1 MWTAFAWPVC
11 ASGRG
16 PGWYVFDNAVG
27 ASDTRS
33 VSSRSSPRRLTGAA
47 NTSHLDDTTLLRATG
62 VTKRFGRKVVLDGV
76 SLTVDRGEVVAVVG
90 ENGAGKT
97 TLLRVS
103 AGLLAPDGGRVARV
117 DRVGYC
123 PQNAGLVDL
132 LTADDH
138 IELFGRAIGLSPA
151 DARRVGQALL
161 YDLDFRGDLGAPVG
175 KLSGGNQQKLNLA
188 LALIGDPELLL
199 LDEPYQGFDHG
210 TYVDFWDLVAGWR
223 SHGRGVAIVTHLL
236 TELHRVDRVFGVAAA
251 QRASRSVAEP

>member
-1 MWTAFAWPVC
+1 MS
-11 ASGRG
+11 SG
-16 PGWYVFDNAVG
+16 
-27 ASDTRS
+27 
-33 VSSRSSPRRLTGAA
+33 SSPRHLAGAA
-47 NTSHLDDTTLLRATG
+47 NTQRLDDTTLLRATG
-62 VTKRFGRKVVLDGV
+62 VTKRFGQRVVLDGV
-76 SLTVDRGEVVAVVG
+76 SLTVDRGEVVGIVG

-97 TLLRVS
+97 TLLRIS
-103 AGLLAPDGGRVARV
+103 AGLLPPDGGRIARV

-123 PQNAGLVDL
+123 PQNAGLVNL

-138 IELFGRAIGLSPA
+138 IELFGRAIGRSSA

-161 YDLDFRGDLGAPVG
+161 YDLDFRGGFGVPVG

-223 SHGRGVAIVTHLL
+223 SHGRGVVIVTHLL
-236 TELHRVDRVFGVAAA
+236 TELHRVDRVFEVAAA
-251 QRASRSVAEP
+251 QRTSQSAAEP